1 MYKLE
6 ELNTKKI
13 ADLHAIAKELNIK
26 KFNKL
31 NKEEVDYAI
40 LDHQAE
46 NAKPAEKPIKKPRPR
61 TRSAKNKTEK
71 VEKAA
76 AKVEGG

>member
-6 ELNTKKI
+6 ELNAKKV
-13 ADLHAIAKELNIK
+13 ADLQAIAQELNIK

-31 NKEEVDYAI
+31 NKEELAYAI

-46 NAKPAEKPIKKPRPR
+46 NTKPAASASPPPIPVRLPPL
-61 TRSAKNKTEK
+61 TLN
-71 VEKAA
+71 
-76 AKVEGG
+76 

>member
-6 ELNTKKI
+6 ELNTKKV
-13 ADLHAIAKELNIK
+13 ADLQQIAKELNIK

-31 NKEEVDYAI
+31 NKEELAYSI

-46 NAKPAEKPIKKPRPR
+46 NEKPAKKARPR
-61 TRSAKNKTEK
+61 TKPNQDITEK
-71 VEKAA
+71 DSKSSNQQ
-76 AKVEGG
+76 KQRPFG